1 MVWGTHKSRHISFIF
16 WIKKLINS
24 PFKAWTKIKKVKT
37 ESEKVKK
44 IGRTLFID
52 CRRKFARGYFSVDMF
67 RAVPGEG
74 GGAGVGGRS
83 PHATLVP
90 G

>member
-1 MVWGTHKSRHISFIF
+1 MLTGQDHRRVGEVGTAAHDVVV
-16 WIKKLINS
+16 
-24 PFKAWTKIKKVKT
+24 KAWTKIQKVKT
-37 ESEKVKK
+37 ESKKVNFF
-44 IGRTLFID
+44 GRTLFVD
-52 CRRKFARGYFSVDMF
+52 CQRKFARGYFSVDMF